1 MAKNNI
7 SIWNAKF
14 DHTYKYIG
22 KNGIHYEYLMPK
34 DSNDSRFFEEAYD
47 VKSRNN
53 KTGRYQPI
61 GDKSYFTFYQLLHNS
76 KDSKGFMKLNIQLFA
91 SILIDELIEKFI
103 RANENAKTKLQKL
116 NIEHIDQWEKNLIEQ
131 FGDLNGND
139 FYEQLGEAWK
149 WKMINNTSSLT
160 YDLKV
165 TPDSL
170 DIIFN
175 GVEPKRF
182 QKIKQEMNDWIEKL
196 VIEKVFNDTEA
207 QDRIRDDLTNYMLLD
222 EEGSSEILEQQ
233 INERLL
239 FKLKD
244 EISRDKRFL
253 GWIDEAKSINNIG
266 EGYSDSLN
274 GEGDFKFFGIPLEN
288 KLNLD
293 HFRITENSDYLPIFK
308 PWQKVMGV
316 NPKTL
321 DDYTWKELLSLS
333 QEYPKLKTVV
343 DEFIVLG
350 SLLYKFQGQSMVA
363 GFTNSGGDFLPWP
376 NFISD
381 VTRIVNVNKNIA
393 KDQKVILWYK

>member
-1 MAKNNI
+1 
-7 SIWNAKF
+7 
-14 DHTYKYIG
+14 
-22 KNGIHYEYLMPK
+22 
-34 DSNDSRFFEEAYD
+34 
-47 VKSRNN
+47 
-53 KTGRYQPI
+53 
-61 GDKSYFTFYQLLHNS
+61 
-76 KDSKGFMKLNIQLFA
+76 
-91 SILIDELIEKFI
+91 
-103 RANENAKTKLQKL
+103 
-116 NIEHIDQWEKNLIEQ
+116 
-131 FGDLNGND
+131 
-139 FYEQLGEAWK
+139 
-149 WKMINNTSSLT
+149 MINNTSSLT
-160 YDLKV
+160 YDLKI

-196 VIEKVFNDTEA
+196 VTEKVFNDTETRN
-207 QDRIRDDLTNYMLLD
+207 RIRDDLINYMILD

-233 INERLL
+233 INDCLL

-321 DDYTWKELLSLS
+321 DDYTWKELMSLS

-350 SLLYKFQGQSMVA
+350 SLLYKFQGQLTIA